1 MFSYYSELNSEAV
14 FYWLRMNI
22 PVVIIKYFS
31 NLLDSM
37 KMKLQKIG
45 SSVFVRLPLD
55 YVRAYNLRE
64 VRMIN
69 LKEDEHG
76 NLVISPMEVV

>member
-1 MFSYYSELNSEAV
+1 
-14 FYWLRMNI
+14 
-22 PVVIIKYFS
+22 
-31 NLLDSM
+31 M